1 VNKGSIL
8 SHVDSQ
14 YSKATL
20 KEIDQVYQD
29 TSKVTPKLVRN
40 SDTVKKSMENS
51 EGGNKSLFYEF
62 DFNEDLTQ
70 MNIEEPIGNLKR
82 QEERSK

>member
-1 VNKGSIL
+1 
-8 SHVDSQ
+8 
-14 YSKATL
+14 
-20 KEIDQVYQD
+20 
-29 TSKVTPKLVRN
+29 
-40 SDTVKKSMENS
+40 MENS

-82 QEERSK
+82 QEERSKQREKKLPVLGFANERVGIYGGKQMQPQNIDVYKR